1 MDEWIALRCNETF
14 VQHYQYSE
22 HGKLL
27 NHDTHI
33 KGPKSYWI
41 NLRVDGGP
49 IENYLIPPSLSAGP
63 KAHFLYWPIQK
74 LIECSRS
81 NWNVNSWSHKKKV
94 DRSKPILP
102 DTNASQL
109 FINYWRYKKPDW
121 PNVVAFQLLILK
133 LYCRLGVNFINA
145 KCQ

>member
-33 KGPKSYWI
+33 KWPKLYWI

-81 NWNVNSWSHKKKV
+81 NWNVNSWSHKQKK
-94 DRSKPILP
+94 KKKKKKKLI
-102 DTNASQL
+102 AQSQ
-109 FINYWRYKKPDW
+109 FWPTQMHPNYLSITDDIKNLTDQMSWH
-121 PNVVAFQLLILK
+121 FS
-133 LYCRLGVNFINA
+133 C
-145 KCQ
+145 